1 MAEDEDGSADGSEP
15 EDGQEQEYSTRE
27 DLAELGF
34 YDNEYTEFPPEL
46 SGVKRFKA
54 EGEAEPLVEALQ
66 LPGYDVTFMRLE
78 MIEAL
83 GRIGDSAAV
92 EVLEGELRD
101 GDTQIEAME
110 ALGRIGTT
118 DAVEA
123 LAELVDPEKKVKPHV
138 RAKAADTLGE
148 IGGSEAVE
156 ALVDVLDV
164 ESPQVRSSAASALGE
179 CGEDD
184 SEAVDALSE
193 LLAEETE
200 EHVRAAAA
208 KALSRQGSEAARDAL
223 SEFEDDRNDLVAKAA
238 RNEA

>member
-1 MAEDEDGSADGSEP
+1 MAEDEGSADSGAEEEP
-15 EDGQEQEYSTRE
+15 EEEEEYSTRE

-34 YDNEYTEFPPEL
+34 YDNDYTEFPPEL

-54 EGEAEPLVEALQ
+54 DGEAEPLIEALQ

-110 ALGRIGTT
+110 ALGRIGSA

-123 LAELVDPEKKVKPHV
+123 LADLLDPEKKVKPHV
-138 RAKAADTLGE
+138 RAKAADTVGE
-148 IGGSEAVE
+148 IGGQEAVE
-156 ALVDVLDV
+156 PLVGVLEVDA
-164 ESPQVRSSAASALGE
+164 PQVRASAASALGASAE
-179 CGEDD
+179 SDAD
-184 SEAVDALSE
+184 AVEALSG
-193 LLAEETE
+193 LLRDDEE

-208 KALSRQGSEAARDAL
+208 KALSEMEADAASDAL
-223 SEFEDDRNDLVAKAA
+223 AEFEDDRNQLVAEAA
-238 RNEA
+238 R